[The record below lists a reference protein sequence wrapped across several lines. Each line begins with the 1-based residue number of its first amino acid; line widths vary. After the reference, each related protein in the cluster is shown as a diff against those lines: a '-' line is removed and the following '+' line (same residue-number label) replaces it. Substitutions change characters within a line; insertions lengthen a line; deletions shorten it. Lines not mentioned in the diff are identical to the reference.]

1 MKKALLVAA
10 IASIGLA
17 SVPAQA
23 AVVASSYMSIENFLL
38 IDQGT
43 GTVIDPGAINLQT
56 DNRNGTL
63 SASWNGPVSGISG
76 TAGSGAT
83 LDLSPFS
90 VGTVPAGTYT
100 GNNDDTTQIALGAGN
115 FSYADM
121 FVSGSALAGGAA
133 GLTRADSS
141 ANDVYAIGD
150 ANAEITNNLLAQLV
164 FDLGTTKTLFFAY
177 SFEAFARAILS
188 ADLLGTGSAADA
200 STNFSITLTG
210 VGTLDS
216 YSISA
221 NAFDQAGFN
230 STTVTDSG
238 LRTSSAVTL
247 GPGTYQV
254 LITQKSAANID
265 SYPVPEPASLAL
277 LGIGLM
283 GLGVLRKR
291 ASSRIA

>member
-43 GTVIDPGAINLQT
+43 GTVIDPGAISLLT

>member
-43 GTVIDPGAINLQT
+43 GTVIDPGAISLLT

-238 LRTSSAVTL
+238 LRTSTAVTL

>member
-1 MKKALLVAA
+1 MLVAA

-17 SVPAQA
+17 SVPAHA

-43 GTVIDPGAINLQT
+43 NAPIAPNVITLLT

-63 SASWNGPVSGISG
+63 SASWNSPVTGTSG
-76 TAGSGAT
+76 TAGTGAT

-90 VGTVPAGTYT
+90 VGTVPGGTYT
-100 GNNDDTTQIALGAGN
+100 GDNDSTTQLALGSGN

-141 ANDVYAIGD
+141 ANDVFATGD
-150 ANAEITNNLLAQLV
+150 ANAEITNNLLAELI
-164 FDLGTTKTLFFAY
+164 FEIGTTKTLFFAY
-177 SFEAFARAILS
+177 DFQAFARAILS

-210 VGTLDS
+210 TGTLDS

-221 NAFDQAGFN
+221 NAFDVAGFN
-230 STTVTDSG
+230 SSTSTDSG
-238 LRTSSAVTL
+238 SRTSSAVTL
-247 GPGTYQV
+247 GPGRYQV

-291 ASSRIA
+291 TAGRIA

>member
-17 SVPAQA
+17 SVPAHA
-23 AVVASSYMSIENFLL
+23 AVVASSYMSIDNFLL

-43 GTVIDPGAINLQT
+43 GTVIDPTAINLRT

-63 SASWNGPVSGISG
+63 SASWNSPVTGTSG
-76 TAGSGAT
+76 TAGVGAT

-90 VGTVPAGTYT
+90 VGTVPGGTYT
-100 GNNDDTTQIALGAGN
+100 GDNDGTTQIALGAGN
-115 FSYADM
+115 YSYADM

-150 ANAEITNNLLAQLV
+150 ANSEITNNLLAELS

-177 SFEAFARAILS
+177 DFQAFARAILS
-188 ADLLGTGSAADA
+188 PDLLGTGSAADA

-210 VGTLDS
+210 AGTLDS

-221 NAFDQAGFN
+221 NAFDVAGFN
-230 STTVTDSG
+230 SSTASESG
-238 LRTSSAVTL
+238 SRTSTAVTL

-291 ASSRIA
+291 TADRIA

>member
-100 GNNDDTTQIALGAGN
+100 GNNDDTTHIALGAGN